1 MLFVVR
7 WTIPHTSRQ
16 AAIDRFKE
24 TGGAPPAGVKM
35 LARYHS
41 SDGEFGFAV
50 AETDDTRA
58 LGRWMN
64 AWNDLLL
71 VDARPAGTDEDLA
84 AVLQSP

>member
-1 MLFVVR
+1 
-7 WTIPHTSRQ
+7 
-16 AAIDRFKE
+16 
-24 TGGAPPAGVKM
+24 M

-84 AVLQSP
+84 AILQSP